1 MSRILTIYN
10 TEDLKILKQKSKRV
24 SSIDDTIRM
33 ICSTLVDVM
42 EEQFAAG
49 LSAPQIGILKRIV
62 VTEEGIYINPE
73 VLEYS
78 EEKVIM
84 NEGCLSIPKIFEKV
98 DRPKTIKMKWRDTK
112 GKPHIETISGFNARV
127 LQHEIDHLDGILLTE
142 NIG

>member
-10 TEDLKILKQKSKRV
+10 REDLKILKQKSKRV
-24 SSIDDTIRM
+24 NNIDDSIRTI
-33 ICSTLVDVM
+33 CVKLVDIM

-78 EEKVIM
+78 EEKIIM

-98 DRPKTIKMKWRDTK
+98 DRPKTIKLKWRDTK
-112 GKPHIETISGFNARV
+112 GMPHIESISGFNARV

-142 NIG
+142 IIG

>member
-24 SSIDDTIRM
+24 ASIDDSIRTI
-33 ICSTLVDVM
+33 CAKLVDVM

-49 LSAPQIGILKRIV
+49 LSARQIGILKRIV
-62 VTEEGIYINPE
+62 VTEESVYINPE

-78 EEKVIM
+78 EENVTM
-84 NEGCLSIPKIFEKV
+84 NEGCLSIPNIFEKV
-98 DRPKTIKMKWRDTK
+98 ERPRTIKLKRRDTK

-127 LQHEIDHLDGILLTE
+127 LQHEIDHLDGILLKE
-142 NIG
+142 E

>member
-10 TEDLKILKQKSKRV
+10 KEDLKILKQKSKRV
-24 SSIDDTIRM
+24 ANIDDSIRTI
-33 ICSTLVDVM
+33 CVKLVDVM

-84 NEGCLSIPKIFEKV
+84 SEGCLSIPNIFEKI
-98 DRPKTIKMKWRDTK
+98 DRPRCIKLKWRDTK
-112 GKPHIETISGFNARV
+112 GKPHIEMISGFNARV
-127 LQHEIDHLDGILLTE
+127 LQHEIDHLDGILLKE
-142 NIG
+142 E